1 MRRSLWIST
10 SRRPSGLAS
19 ERAGERARGAG
30 DSQKRLR
37 VERPGALQPEQIS
50 AESLQ
55 SPHDPDATYRRKG
68 GEEYPGRYVVGV
80 SETRDPEAEVQLIT
94 DVQVAPN
101 TTDDQ
106 VLLKRSLEGQFERD
120 VALEEMT
127 TDGGF
132 TGPEPEEVCSDHGV
146 TLRPTRVRGGKSA
159 PDRLGWEDYEW
170 ICLEEG
176 KPTGVVCPQE
186 KEGTVELGE
195 ADGRL
200 TARFDPGVCEGCP
213 LLGEP
218 CRVEERRR
226 GPTMYVSERSVEV
239 AQMRQGLRE
248 EDRSV
253 RAPVEATM
261 WCHPPSRTP
270 SERSIKRGLKR
281 GPQGDKLPTRGLERA
296 RMVLSGAAL
305 MVNMRRLHR
314 WREEKRKDAS
324 STGRPAAEK
333 LLFFAFLWALGRA
346 RQKIRRQR
354 AKVPRRHLQIG

>member
-1 MRRSLWIST
+1 
-10 SRRPSGLAS
+10 
-19 ERAGERARGAG
+19 
-30 DSQKRLR
+30 
-37 VERPGALQPEQIS
+37 
-50 AESLQ
+50 
-55 SPHDPDATYRRKG
+55 
-68 GEEYPGRYVVGV
+68 V